1 MMLKNLLLVAI
12 GGALGSVSRYL
23 IGVIINQNNFPY
35 ATLVVNMVGSFCI
48 GLIMAY
54 LLKQQENNFWRLL
67 LTTGFCGGFTTF
79 STFTWE
85 TLQLLQQH
93 KIFTAVIYAAISFIA
108 GIAAV
113 FTGYYII
120 K

>member
-1 MMLKNLLLVAI
+1 MIIKNLLLVAI

-23 IGVIINQNNFPY
+23 VGLSIQPNNFPY
-35 ATLVVNMVGSFCI
+35 ATLVVNIVGSFCM

-54 LLKQQENNFWRLL
+54 LLKQQENNLLRLL

-79 STFTWE
+79 SAFSWE
-85 TLQLLQQH
+85 TLQLLQQQ
-93 KIFTAVIYAAISFIA
+93 KFFSAMVYVAISFIV
-108 GIAAV
+108 GIVAV
-113 FTGYYII
+113 FAGYYIV